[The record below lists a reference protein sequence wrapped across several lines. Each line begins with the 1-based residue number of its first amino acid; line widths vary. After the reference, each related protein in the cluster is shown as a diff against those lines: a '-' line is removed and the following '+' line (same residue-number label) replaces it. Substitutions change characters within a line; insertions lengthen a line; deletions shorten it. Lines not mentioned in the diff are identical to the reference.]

1 MILQQLRLQNYRNYQ
16 DLRVDLAPGINVLIG
31 ANAQGKTNLLEAIHV
46 LAFTKSH
53 RTAKDRELI
62 RWGQTTARISGVV
75 NRQAGRLP
83 LEVELLPRAKR
94 VKVNHLFQ
102 KRLSAYVGHLNVV
115 LFAPE
120 DLALVKGAPAIRRQ
134 FMDMEFGQMSSRY
147 LDAVSRFHQLLA
159 QRNTYLRQ
167 LKFHQQSDRLLLGVL
182 TDQLA
187 TVGATVMVVR
197 QELVRRLEK
206 WAQPLHQQISN
217 AKEALQLVY
226 VTQVDLTQVQGEAA
240 VAAALRDRYQQSEAR
255 EIELGTSLVGPQR
268 DDLHFLVNGQNVQRF
283 GSQGQ
288 QRTTALAVKLAEI
301 DLVKEQTGEFP
312 LLLLDDVLSE
322 LDDDRQTRLLTAI
335 QDRVQTFIT
344 TTSLSGVAR
353 QLIHQP
359 TIFTIHHG
367 ELSKEEA

>member
-1 MILQQLRLQNYRNYQ
+1 MQELRLQNYRNYQ
-16 DLRVDLAPGINVLIG
+16 ELTVDFAPGINVLIG
-31 ANAQGKTNLLEAIHV
+31 ENAQGKTNLLEAIHV

-62 RWGQTTARISGVV
+62 AWGKSAATVSGVV
-75 NRQAGRLP
+75 KRHDSRLP
-83 LEVELLPRAKR
+83 LEVALSPSTKR

-120 DLALVKGAPAIRRQ
+120 DLALVKGSPVNRRQ

-147 LDAVSRFHQLLA
+147 LDAVSRFNHLLA
-159 QRNTYLRQ
+159 QRNAYLRQ
-167 LKFHQQSDRLLLGVL
+167 LKFHQQSDRVLLAVL
-182 TDQLA
+182 TDQVA
-187 TVGATVMVVR
+187 TVGATVIVTR
-197 QELVRRLEK
+197 QALIKRLEK
-206 WAQPLHQQISN
+206 WAQKLHQHISN
-217 AKEALQLVY
+217 AKEELRLAY
-226 VTQVDLTQVQGEAA
+226 VTQVDLNEAQDESA
-240 VAAALRDRYQQSEAR
+240 VVAALRERYRQSEQR

-322 LDDDRQTRLLTAI
+322 LDDQRQTRLLTAI

-353 QLIHQP
+353 QLINQP
-359 TIFTIHHG
+359 TIFTIQHG